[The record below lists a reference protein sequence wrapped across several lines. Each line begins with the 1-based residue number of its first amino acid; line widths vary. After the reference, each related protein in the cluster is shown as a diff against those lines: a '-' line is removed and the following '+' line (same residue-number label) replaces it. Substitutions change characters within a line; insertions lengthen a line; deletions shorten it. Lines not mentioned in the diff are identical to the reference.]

1 MIAAIDIGSNAVRL
15 NIGNVIIRKGKPY
28 VQKILLIRSPVRLGD
43 DVFRDKQIG
52 ARKLEDLT
60 KTLDAFGKLME
71 VYQVERYRVVATS
84 AMRDAENSAEVIRQI
99 RNATGFEID
108 PISGEEEASIL
119 FNIFRFAGDVNDTKL
134 IADLGGGSTEIII
147 IKPNG
152 EHKAKSFKVG
162 AVRLL
167 NGEVKEDEFDDL
179 LRYVAKH
186 CFEKRVHAIGS
197 GGNISTLQSHFG
209 DPLNK
214 FMTIEQLQMAYD
226 LLSPISADE
235 RISRYLLRPDR
246 ADVIVPAA
254 EVFLRI
260 LQAAHCTRI
269 NVPQIGL
276 SDGVILQL
284 YQQYERNS
292 LPNEESM
299 I

>member
-15 NIGNVIIRKGKPY
+15 NIGNVIIRKEKPY
-28 VQKILLIRSPVRLGD
+28 VQKILLIRSPVRLGEE
-43 DVFRDKQIG
+43 VFKTHRIG
-52 ARKLEDLT
+52 QRKMEDLA
-60 KTLDAFGKLME
+60 KTMVAFRNLME
-71 VYQVERYRVVATS
+71 VHEVEKFRVVATS
-84 AMRDAENSAEVIRQI
+84 AMRDAENSAQVIGYI
-99 RNATGFEID
+99 KDISGLNIE
-108 PISGEEEASIL
+108 PISGAEEASIL
-119 FNIFRFAGDVNDTKL
+119 YNIFRFAGEAGDTKL

-147 IKPNG
+147 IKSNG
-152 EHKAKSFKVG
+152 EHKSKSFQVG

-167 NGEVKEDEFDDL
+167 NHEVKEEEFDAM
-179 LRYVAKH
+179 LRYVEKH

-214 FMTIEQLQMAYD
+214 FMTIEQLQMAHD
-226 LLSPISADE
+226 LLLPINAEE

-246 ADVIVPAA
+246 ADVIVPAS

-260 LQAAHCTRI
+260 LQAARCTRI

-284 YQQYERNS
+284 YQQ
-292 LPNEESM
+292 SM
-299 I
+299 SM